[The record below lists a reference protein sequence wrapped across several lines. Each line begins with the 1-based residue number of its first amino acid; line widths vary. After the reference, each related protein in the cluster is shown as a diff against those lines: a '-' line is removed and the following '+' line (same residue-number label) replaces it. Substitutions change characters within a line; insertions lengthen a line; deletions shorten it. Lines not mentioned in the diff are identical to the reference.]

1 MASLSNIFID
11 QGSDFINELE
21 IVDSQGIAI
30 NLTGYTVISQ
40 LRKTYGSNTFTSF
53 ITQINSDPTT
63 GKISISLSA
72 AQTASLEQGR
82 YVYDVLITSTGG
94 LSTRVVEGIA
104 TLTPGVSRS

>member
-1 MASLSNIFID
+1 MTL
-11 QGSDFINELE
+11 LE
-21 IVDSQGIAI
+21 VVDSQGIAI